1 MPHPGE
7 LCDELETRPGIL
19 ARAGAWGTAL
29 DQGTAAGEEVTVTRT
44 YELRLREMAVPDGE
58 IAVADLGTL
67 CVRLQDLSTKVGRWV
82 AEIAGPR
89 S

>member
-1 MPHPGE
+1 
-7 LCDELETRPGIL
+7 
-19 ARAGAWGTAL
+19 
-29 DQGTAAGEEVTVTRT
+29 
-44 YELRLREMAVPDGE
+44 MAVPDGE